1 MFYQPKVEWQGNNKK
16 SRERE
21 RERERERVIILK
33 KENVRNK

>member
-16 SRERE
+16 QRERE
-21 RERERERVIILK
+21 RERESNHLKK